1 MQIISD
7 ISSKQTASKPAGS
20 ATRFNVFTFE
30 CSEELKLKQLGDAQ
44 AVADSV
50 DLGELILKDTDPG
63 TLLPAVYFFHP
74 DQIGRAH
81 V

>member
-20 ATRFNVFTFE
+20 ASIFNLFT
-30 CSEELKLKQLGDAQ
+30 SQDYQELKLKQLGNAQ

-50 DLGELILKDTDPG
+50 DLGEL
-63 TLLPAVYFFHP
+63 
-74 DQIGRAH
+74 
-81 V
+81 